1 MVENKIICVHCGD
14 VCDSKNIRIG
24 ENYFCCE
31 GCKLVYEILNENNL
45 CNYYDINSN
54 PGIKTAPVGKKKYEY
69 LDDETIIRQLLDFSN
84 DDISVVTFNIP
95 QMHCS
100 SCIWLLEN
108 LYRIHKSVVKSQVNF
123 ISKRAVI
130 TFRNKEISLRQVVE
144 LLASIGYGP
153 SLKYE
158 NLEKKKIEDTNKKLY
173 YKVGITGFCLGN
185 IMLFSFPEY
194 LSIDA
199 SSIALQKVFTV
210 LNVIISLPVFFYSAS
225 DYFISAFKGI
235 RKKYL
240 NLDVPVSL
248 GIITIYF
255 KSLYDIST
263 GIGPGYMD
271 TLTGLVFLLLVGR
284 LYQNKVYERFNFE
297 RDYKSFFPLSVTQFD
312 KGIEK
317 VIPLTR
323 VKTGDK
329 LVIRNGELIP
339 ADGILYKG
347 DAEIDYS
354 FITGEW
360 DPVKKNKGEI
370 LYAGGKQNKGKI
382 EIEVVK
388 EVSASYLSQLW
399 NNDAFK
405 KSKESAGHS
414 FANKVSYY
422 FTPAILILSAATFI
436 FWLNVSFEAAMNSAT
451 SLLII
456 ACPCGLAL
464 TSPFTLGNT
473 LRIFGKMGFY
483 LKNTSVIERMTK
495 IDTIV
500 FDKTGTIT
508 QKSVNPGSSG
518 VKFNTSLNNEESIL
532 VKSLLKNSTHP
543 LSLRIYHTFNP
554 EIPLLDVEDYNE
566 IPGEGIE
573 GKISGRYVK
582 LGKRSF
588 VYQEAYDKE
597 TENITVV
604 FLSIDGI
611 LRGNYSIDNSYR
623 KGLRSLIDSLSDK
636 YKLLLITGD
645 NDGEKGTLLTYF
657 QKEDNLHFNMSPIAK
672 IEYIKSLHNSGHE
685 TLMIG
690 DGLNDAGALKASSVG
705 VAISEDKAFFT
716 PSSDAIL
723 DADSFNYVDKFLAF
737 SRTAENIIYTSFIIS
752 AIYNSIGVVLA
763 FNNIVTPLMSAILMP
778 LSSITVVVFTVT
790 STNLMARLR
799 LQ

>member
-1 MVENKIICVHCGD
+1 
-14 VCDSKNIRIG
+14 
-24 ENYFCCE
+24 
-31 GCKLVYEILNENNL
+31 
-45 CNYYDINSN
+45 
-54 PGIKTAPVGKKKYEY
+54 
-69 LDDETIIRQLLDFSN
+69 
-84 DDISVVTFNIP
+84 
-95 QMHCS
+95 
-100 SCIWLLEN
+100 
-108 LYRIHKSVVKSQVNF
+108 VKSQVNF

-360 DPVKKNKGEI
+360 DPVKKNKGDI

-422 FTPAILILSAATFI
+422 FTPAILILSAATFL

-636 YKLLLITGD
+636 YKLLLMTGD

-657 QKEDNLHFNMSPIAK
+657 LKEDNLHFNMSPIAK

>member
-1 MVENKIICVHCGD
+1 
-14 VCDSKNIRIG
+14 
-24 ENYFCCE
+24 
-31 GCKLVYEILNENNL
+31 
-45 CNYYDINSN
+45 
-54 PGIKTAPVGKKKYEY
+54 
-69 LDDETIIRQLLDFSN
+69 
-84 DDISVVTFNIP
+84 
-95 QMHCS
+95 
-100 SCIWLLEN
+100 
-108 LYRIHKSVVKSQVNF
+108 
-123 ISKRAVI
+123 
-130 TFRNKEISLRQVVE
+130 
-144 LLASIGYGP
+144 
-153 SLKYE
+153 
-158 NLEKKKIEDTNKKLY
+158 
-173 YKVGITGFCLGN
+173 
-185 IMLFSFPEY
+185 
-194 LSIDA
+194 
-199 SSIALQKVFTV
+199 
-210 LNVIISLPVFFYSAS
+210 
-225 DYFISAFKGI
+225 
-235 RKKYL
+235 
-240 NLDVPVSL
+240 
-248 GIITIYF
+248 
-255 KSLYDIST
+255 
-263 GIGPGYMD
+263 
-271 TLTGLVFLLLVGR
+271 
-284 LYQNKVYERFNFE
+284 
-297 RDYKSFFPLSVTQFD
+297 
-312 KGIEK
+312 
-317 VIPLTR
+317 
-323 VKTGDK
+323 
-329 LVIRNGELIP
+329 
-339 ADGILYKG
+339 
-347 DAEIDYS
+347 
-354 FITGEW
+354 
-360 DPVKKNKGEI
+360 
-370 LYAGGKQNKGKI
+370 
-382 EIEVVK
+382 
-388 EVSASYLSQLW
+388 
-399 NNDAFK
+399 
-405 KSKESAGHS
+405 
-414 FANKVSYY
+414 
-422 FTPAILILSAATFI
+422 
-436 FWLNVSFEAAMNSAT
+436 
-451 SLLII
+451 
-456 ACPCGLAL
+456 
-464 TSPFTLGNT
+464 
-473 LRIFGKMGFY
+473 MGFY

-636 YKLLLITGD
+636 YKLLLMTGD

-752 AIYNSIGVVLA
+752 AIYNSLGVVLA